1 MTLPV
6 LILIF
11 LSIIF
16 ALVAVV
22 FSFREERLKGDLK
35 KQKEEMD
42 RKVYE
47 LLVINNISEK
57 IGYSLNIESIA
68 QTIALSVEQLFS
80 LSTVSYALIK
90 EGKIK
95 IENLAKDAVGEDYL
109 DEISNIII
117 SSLIAIDG
125 SIKELPIEKSNSSIN
140 RDINTSF
147 DAVRSHS
154 SSQESSDYPKES
166 SAYPQERPQS
176 YPQERPQSYFN
187 IPLVVNNSLVG
198 MINISSKKKNIYQE
212 EDMSIIYKIVNTSQ
226 IALGKLDAVIE
237 TEKGKLES
245 LIYSLSSG
253 AILFVFEK
261 NKFSLSVINPVAK
274 IFLNLTGEVSVVS
287 VLSKFPAQYEIQK
300 QIKNSLIERKTVLI
314 RKVILNERYF
324 DIFLNPVFFYNTG
337 KIIGVSMVMRDM
349 TLEKKINDMREEFT
363 NIMIHELR
371 SPLIAIKG
379 ASDLLTSSDLK
390 PEDNERMMSVISN
403 STKRMMENIQDF
415 LDASKADSG
424 KLEIKKSLSSIDEL
438 VREHIEV
445 FSFAAR
451 DKNIKI
457 NLEIKNEIPKFFFD
471 SGRIGQ
477 VIDNLLSNSLK
488 YTPSGG
494 KIDLRISQK
503 NNFLT
508 IETADTGVGIPDD
521 KKPLLFTKF
530 GQIGHSKN
538 ANSSG
543 LGLYISKQ
551 IIDAHGGKIWIES
564 KEGQGTRVFFTLPI
578 IVENREDKVGIVP
591 KVLN

>member
-1 MTLPV
+1 
-6 LILIF
+6 
-11 LSIIF
+11 
-16 ALVAVV
+16 
-22 FSFREERLKGDLK
+22 
-35 KQKEEMD
+35 
-42 RKVYE
+42 
-47 LLVINNISEK
+47 
-57 IGYSLNIESIA
+57 
-68 QTIALSVEQLFS
+68 
-80 LSTVSYALIK
+80 
-90 EGKIK
+90 
-95 IENLAKDAVGEDYL
+95 
-109 DEISNIII
+109 
-117 SSLIAIDG
+117 
-125 SIKELPIEKSNSSIN
+125 
-140 RDINTSF
+140 
-147 DAVRSHS
+147 
-154 SSQESSDYPKES
+154 
-166 SAYPQERPQS
+166 
-176 YPQERPQSYFN
+176 
-187 IPLVVNNSLVG
+187 